1 MAPSKINNRRDI
13 LLLLL
18 YSPGVMDEFN
28 QPISGRT
35 RIVKMLFL
43 FREEVLREFRHG
55 TDINEQNFYE
65 FFAWDFGPFSTQV
78 YDDLTFFTL
87 RGFIET
93 DESKEDPLPES
104 AEEWDKWSR
113 EQPSL
118 AVADE
123 VEAYEEVTFR
133 LTAKGQRFAQ
143 GLYDQLSPAQRQLL
157 KTFKAKL
164 VNAPLRAILRYVYSN
179 YGSMTTKS
187 KIKEDILGIHA

>member
-1 MAPSKINNRRDI
+1 MAPAKINNRRDI

-18 YSPGVMDEFN
+18 YSPGVTAELN

-43 FREEVLREFRHG
+43 FREEALRDFRHG
-55 TDINEQNFYE
+55 TDITEQNFYQ

-93 DESKEDPLPES
+93 DESKEEPLPES
-104 AEEWDKWSR
+104 AEEWEKWSR
-113 EQPSL
+113 EQPG
-118 AVADE
+118 VAGADD

-133 LTAKGQRFAQ
+133 LTAKGEEFAK

-157 KTFKAKL
+157 RTFKAKL
-164 VNAPLRAILRYVYSN
+164 ANAPLRAILRYVYSN
-179 YGSMTTKS
+179 YGSMTTHS
-187 KIKEDILGIHA
+187 KIKEDILGTHA